1 MEEKRYILV
10 WRDTFNE
17 VEKLDYDEFKEFMSG
32 WENVEVLDIGN
43 GLISYMCDDGSWM
56 IVELE

>member
-1 MEEKRYILV
+1 MEEKKYILV

-32 WENVEVLDIGN
+32 WENVEVFDIGN
-43 GLISYMCDDGSWM
+43 GLISYMCEDGSWM
-56 IVELE
+56 VVEIE